1 MWRYYRQSVA
11 GLPRNLWVLFWAV
24 LVNHSGAMVLPFLT
38 LYLSRELSIAHAGA
52 STVVSAYGAGIL
64 LASMAGGALSDRLGP
79 RRVMVWSML
88 GAGVLMMLLAAA
100 RSYAAVVVMTFAL
113 SLVTGLFRPPVMAAA
128 SGMAP
133 PEARPRAMALI
144 RWAIN
149 MGMTIGPAVGGFLAA
164 WSYEAL
170 FFVDGAT
177 SIAAGLVLLAFY
189 TEVRGEP
196 AGASASPTAP
206 APAAQPPWR
215 NPAFRVFLLVVF
227 GVGLIAY
234 QHLATL
240 PLYVRFHCGLPE
252 SFFGMLVALN
262 TSIVILFELPI
273 VPWLQRHRRTSVMA
287 AGTLLFGL
295 GYGLYGLSTGWAA
308 LLVATIVWSAGEII
322 LLPLASAHAA
332 SMAPPELRGR
342 YMGGYMTAFGASF
355 ILAPL
360 LGGPVLERWGAGA
373 LWGGCLALGALL
385 TVALLAARPGEET
398 RPISRP
404 DPDSPEAPRSGE
416 DP

>member
-24 LVNHSGAMVLPFLT
+24 LVNHSGTMVLPFLT
-38 LYLSRELSIAHAGA
+38 LYLSRELGIAPAGA
-52 STVVSAYGAGIL
+52 TMVVGVYGAGIL
-64 LASMAGGALSDRLGP
+64 VASLAGGVLTDRLGA
-79 RRVMVWSML
+79 RRVMILSML
-88 GAGVLMMLLAAA
+88 GAGVLMVSLAMA
-100 RSYAAVVVMTFAL
+100 RSYGAVVGLTFAL
-113 SLVTGLFRPPVMAAA
+113 SLATGMFRPPVMTAAA
-128 SGMAP
+128 TLVP
-133 PEARPRAMALI
+133 PEAQPRAMALI

-170 FFVDGAT
+170 FIVDGAT

-189 TEVRGEP
+189 AETRAAP
-196 AGASASPTAP
+196 AGPSAPGAAP
-206 APAAQPPWR
+206 APAARPPWR
-215 NPAFRVFLLVVF
+215 NPSFRVFLLVVF

-273 VPWLQRHRRTSVMA
+273 VPWLQRRRRTSVMA
-287 AGTLLFGL
+287 AGTLLFSL

-308 LLVATIVWSAGEII
+308 LLIATIVWSAGEII

-342 YMGGYMTAFGASF
+342 YMGAYMTAFGASF

-360 LGGPVLERWGAGA
+360 LGGPVLARWGAGA
-373 LWGGCLALGALL
+373 LWGGCLALGAVL
-385 TVALLAARPGEET
+385 TAVLLAARPGEE
-398 RPISRP
+398 P
-404 DPDSPEAPRSGE
+404 APASGSGPAGPAA
-416 DP
+416 DCSGGNP

>member
-24 LVNHSGAMVLPFLT
+24 LVNHSGTMVLPFLT
-38 LYLSRELSIAHAGA
+38 LYLSRELGIPHAGA
-52 STVVSAYGAGIL
+52 TTVVSVYGAGIL
-64 LASMAGGALSDRLGP
+64 AASLAGGVLTDRLGA
-79 RRVMVWSML
+79 RRVMVLSMI
-88 GAGVLMMLLAAA
+88 GAGVLMMLLALA
-100 RSYAAVVVMTFAL
+100 RSYGAVVVMTFAL
-113 SLVTGLFRPPVMAAA
+113 SLATGMFRPPVMAAA
-128 SGMAP
+128 ATLVP
-133 PEARPRAMALI
+133 PEAQPRAMALI

-189 TEVRGEP
+189 TEARGAP
-196 AGASASPTAP
+196 AGAPAPEAAP
-206 APAAQPPWR
+206 APAARSPWR
-215 NPAFRVFLLVVF
+215 NPDFRVFLLVVF

-240 PLYVRFHCGLPE
+240 PLYVRFNCGLPE
-252 SFFGMLVALN
+252 SFFGLLVAFN
-262 TSIVILFELPI
+262 TSLVILFELPI
-273 VPWLQRHRRTSVMA
+273 VPWLQRRRRTSIMA

-295 GYGLYGLSTGWAA
+295 GYGLYGLSGGWAA
-308 LLVATIVWSAGEII
+308 LLAATLVWTAGEIV

-332 SMAPPELRGR
+332 AMAPPELRGR
-342 YMGGYMTAFGASF
+342 YMGAYMTAFGASF

-360 LGGPVLERWGAGA
+360 LGGPVLDRWGAGA

-385 TVALLAARPGEET
+385 TAALLAARPGEESL
-398 RPISRP
+398 PLPGADPAGP
-404 DPDSPEAPRSGE
+404 DATRSGAN
-416 DP
+416 P

>member
-1 MWRYYRQSVA
+1 
-11 GLPRNLWVLFWAV
+11 
-24 LVNHSGAMVLPFLT
+24 MVL
-38 LYLSRELSIAHAGA
+38 
-52 STVVSAYGAGIL
+52 
-64 LASMAGGALSDRLGP
+64 
-79 RRVMVWSML
+79 SML
-88 GAGVLMMLLAAA
+88 GAGVLMVLLALA
-100 RSYAAVVVMTFAL
+100 RSYGAVVGMTFAL
-113 SLVTGLFRPPVMAAA
+113 SLAPGLFRPPDKTAAA
-128 SGMAP
+128 TLVP
-133 PEARPRAMALI
+133 PEAQPRAMALI

-170 FFVDGAT
+170 FLVDGAT
-177 SIAAGLVLLAFY
+177 SVAAGLVLLVFY
-189 TEVRGEP
+189 TERERAPSGPAEP
-196 AGASASPTAP
+196 EA
-206 APAAQPPWR
+206 APAAAARGPWR
-215 NPAFRVFLLVVF
+215 NPDFRVLLLVVF

-240 PLYVRFHCGLPE
+240 PLYVRFNCGLPE
-252 SFFGMLVALN
+252 SFFGLLVALN

-273 VPWLQRHRRTSVMA
+273 IPWLQRHRRTSVLA

-308 LLVATIVWSAGEII
+308 LLAATLVWSAGEII

-332 SMAPPELRGR
+332 AMAPEALRGR
-342 YMGGYMTAFGASF
+342 YMGAYMTAFGASF

-385 TVALLAARPGEET
+385 SAVLLAARPGEEPPPAT
-398 RPISRP
+398 AM
-404 DPDSPEAPRSGE
+404 DPAGPGAPRSGE
-416 DP
+416 KP

>member
-1 MWRYYRQSVA
+1 MWRYYRQSVS

-24 LVNHSGAMVLPFLT
+24 LVNHSGTMVLPFLT
-38 LYLSRELSIAHAGA
+38 LYLSRELGIAHASA

-64 LASMAGGALSDRLGP
+64 LASMAGGVLSDRLGT
-79 RRVMVWSML
+79 RRVMVLSML

-100 RSYAAVVVMTFAL
+100 RSYGVVVGMTFAL
-113 SLVTGLFRPPVMAAA
+113 SLVTGAFRPPVMAAA
-128 SGMAP
+128 SGMVP

-189 TEVRGEP
+189 RETPGEP
-196 AGASASPTAP
+196 AGPPAPEAAP

-215 NPAFRVFLLVVF
+215 NADFRVFLLVIF

-273 VPWLQRHRRTSVMA
+273 VPWLQRHRRTTVMA

-308 LLVATIVWSAGEII
+308 LLIATIVWSAGEII

-360 LGGPVLERWGAGA
+360 LGGPMLERWGAGA
-373 LWGGCLALGALL
+373 LWGGCLALGVILAAVLL
-385 TVALLAARPGEET
+385 EARPGEEPPPT
-398 RPISRP
+398 AGAGPAHP
-404 DPDSPEAPRSGE
+404 DAPCSGE
-416 DP
+416 NP